1 MPVSVEATKPQR
13 RTKTMSGPVRFP
25 VDNAFEQ
32 TAGSDFSLAQ
42 SHDQAVLEKGA
53 PSSNVYH
60 RYHIETQNTPDIVPL
75 PPKFQVKVKKHR
87 LIAMVLKELF
97 ELKGDLPVALSR
109 PCVYGV
115 FSRPVGGLAPREEL
129 CVGCLRCTVQFPA
142 WCRFTRIQNG
152 SAWVIHWSGP
162 RTLTRS
168 CTRRAPGVCR
178 CAARATEAP
187 SAAKAGMVSGPI
199 CPKLC
204 ARPEMAFMAGNSF
217 RRRSILAKNRPFCI
231 LTNTVRSLARYLR

>member
-32 TAGSDFSLAQ
+32 TAGSDISLAQ
-42 SHDQAVLEKGA
+42 SHDQAVREKGA

-75 PPKFQVKVKKHR
+75 PPKFQGKVKKHR

-115 FSRPVGGLAPREEL
+115 FSRLVGGLAPREEL
-129 CVGCLRCTVQFPA
+129 CVGCLRCTVHFP
-142 WCRFTRIQNG
+142 
-152 SAWVIHWSGP
+152 
-162 RTLTRS
+162 
-168 CTRRAPGVCR
+168 
-178 CAARATEAP
+178 
-187 SAAKAGMVSGPI
+187 GMVQLYPI
-199 CPKLC
+199 PTPHHL
-204 ARPEMAFMAGNSF
+204 PD
-217 RRRSILAKNRPFCI
+217 
-231 LTNTVRSLARYLR
+231 SLANPADVDA